1 MNDHELDLKKVNTDF
16 QPASIGKSIMW
27 SNLSSGVTH
36 SYNNAMQWL
45 LQLDNTDG
53 GYLFVTLI
61 LLAVLALGG
70 WKFHLHI

>member
-1 MNDHELDLKKVNTDF
+1 
-16 QPASIGKSIMW
+16 MW
-27 SNLSSGVTH
+27 NNLSSGVTH

-70 WKFHLHI
+70 WKSHLHI